1 MADMYRNFHFHLI
14 HLIPSIDTFLY
25 HHINVEIAINTQ
37 KAATYP
43 LFLSPILAAFHGIP
57 ATPVLHLS
65 IQEGKKCLIYVQVQ
79 INNKMTTI
87 KLEKSNNAD
96 IFSLWNYPV
105 DSNWCR

>member
-1 MADMYRNFHFHLI
+1 MVDMYWNFNFHWL
-14 HLIPSIDTFLY
+14 PSIDTILY
-25 HHINVEIAINTQ
+25 HHINVEIAINIQ

-57 ATPVLHLS
+57 DKPVLHLS
-65 IQEGKKCLIYVQVQ
+65 SQEGKKCLIYVQVQ

-96 IFSLWNYPV
+96 IFSLWRCPV
-105 DSNWCR
+105 DPNWYR